1 MPDFADRVADQ
12 AREIR
17 FVRVL
22 LTVLATPF
30 FAIGWLV
37 GMIWVAFTWVLAA
50 TAEGFT
56 QAKGGE
62 PAGEG

>member
-1 MPDFADRVADQ
+1 MPDFADRVADH

-22 LTVLATPF
+22 LTIIAAPF

-50 TAEGFT
+50 AAVGFE
-56 QAKGGE
+56 QAKGSG
-62 PAGEG
+62 PDGEG